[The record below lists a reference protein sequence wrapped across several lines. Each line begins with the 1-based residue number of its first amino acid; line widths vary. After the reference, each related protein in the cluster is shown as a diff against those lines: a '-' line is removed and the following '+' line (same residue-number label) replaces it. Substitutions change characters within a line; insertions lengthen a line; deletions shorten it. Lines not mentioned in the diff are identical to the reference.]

1 MDSIVERSYMSVSEE
16 SVFVDKV
23 TIFLSNRRLQ
33 FNQNLN
39 LVKTIPSSV
48 LVINNFGTKQSVKN

>member
-48 LVINNFGTKQSVKN
+48 LVINNFETKQSVKN